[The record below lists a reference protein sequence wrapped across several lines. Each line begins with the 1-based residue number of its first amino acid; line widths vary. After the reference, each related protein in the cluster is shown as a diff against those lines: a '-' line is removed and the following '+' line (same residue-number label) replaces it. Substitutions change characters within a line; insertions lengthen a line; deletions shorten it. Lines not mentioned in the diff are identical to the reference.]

1 MRTEGREEERQPWEW
16 AGAAPGMATA
26 DGLEGQE
33 ARTSVVRPS
42 EPGRQVP
49 QGWGWT
55 SLSPCVGRRVSESHC
70 AHRGSSFPHGRQGG
84 PRDLMMK
91 WRREGRQST
100 ERRRDGRRVF
110 SVLPSKGLKN
120 FLIPSES

>member
-33 ARTSVVRPS
+33 ARVSVVRPS

-70 AHRGSSFPHGRQGG
+70 AHRGSSFPPGRQGPEG
-84 PRDLMMK
+84 PDDEVEARGQPKHGETGGEYFLSSPQ
-91 WRREGRQST
+91 RA
-100 ERRRDGRRVF
+100 
-110 SVLPSKGLKN
+110 SKT
-120 FLIPSES
+120 S